1 LEALILVVNQMDT
14 YVFHP
19 NFGKF
24 NLSSLSFGMLLFCIG
39 KNWKET
45 KQALKVKYQV
55 AKYENNDK
63 YQ

>member
-1 LEALILVVNQMDT
+1 MDT

-24 NLSSLSFGMLLFCIG
+24 NLSSLSFGMLLFWIG